1 MNTVTIDRLLCL
13 LDVQMHAL
21 ALCEVSH
28 GTGLRLPGME
38 AVLVHYILE
47 GSGVLIL
54 EDGTTVAFGP
64 DTLIFLPPGASHDM
78 AETRETPSLITWK
91 DVATPLGDGM
101 MRFATEGPSTAI
113 LSACGTISAD
123 CGGLDLFERLREPVC
138 EDLSGSPVVRSA
150 FELMLKEMQG
160 PRFGTR
166 PLAEALMKQCLILAV
181 RNQIERGEMKLMPVF
196 GLRDPRLVQ
205 ALLAMM
211 EDPARDHSLE
221 DLAKQS
227 GMSRSLFAERFAEAF
242 QRPAMDLLKQIRLHR
257 SAQLLRGT
265 NLPVQMIAL
274 TVGYA
279 SRSYFS
285 RAFKDAYG
293 ADPKTFRDEARS
305 TAHPKSSRQE
315 ARSTKETGNGQQTRH

>member
-123 CGGLDLFERLREPVC
+123 CGGLDLF
-138 EDLSGSPVVRSA
+138 
-150 FELMLKEMQG
+150 
-160 PRFGTR
+160 
-166 PLAEALMKQCLILAV
+166 
-181 RNQIERGEMKLMPVF
+181 
-196 GLRDPRLVQ
+196 
-205 ALLAMM
+205 
-211 EDPARDHSLE
+211 
-221 DLAKQS
+221 
-227 GMSRSLFAERFAEAF
+227 
-242 QRPAMDLLKQIRLHR
+242 
-257 SAQLLRGT
+257 
-265 NLPVQMIAL
+265 AL
-274 TVGYA
+274 TVAVA
-279 SRSYFS
+279 SFVALQRLKVPVYLLVPV
-285 RAFKDAYG
+285 G
-293 ADPKTFRDEARS
+293 AVLGMVWTLL
-305 TAHPKSSRQE
+305 
-315 ARSTKETGNGQQTRH
+315 

>member
-21 ALCEVSH
+21 ALCEVSR
-28 GTGLRLPGME
+28 GSGLRLPGMD

-47 GSGVLIL
+47 GSGVLVL
-54 EDGTTVAFGP
+54 EDGATVEFGP
-64 DTLIFLPPGASHDM
+64 DTMIFLPPGASHDM
-78 AETRETPSLITWK
+78 MESTDAPTLIVGK
-91 DVATPLGDGM
+91 NVAAPLGDGM
-101 MRFATEGPSTAI
+101 VRFSTGGDDTAI

-123 CGGLDLFERLREPVC
+123 CGGVDLFEKLREPIC
-138 EDLSGSPVVRSA
+138 EDLSGSRVVRSA
-150 FELMLKEMQG
+150 FELMLKELQG

-181 RNQIERGEMKLMPVF
+181 RNQIERGEMGLLPIF
-196 GLRDPRLVQ
+196 GLQDPRLVQ

-211 EDPARDHSLE
+211 EDPARDHSLD
-221 DLAKQS
+221 DLARLS

-242 QRPAMDLLKQIRLHR
+242 DRPAMDLLKQIRLHR

-293 ADPKTFRDEARS
+293 ADPKTFREEAKS
-305 TAHPKSSRQE
+305 HP
-315 ARSTKETGNGQQTRH
+315 AKETTNGQQTR

>member
-13 LDVQMHAL
+13 LDVQVHAL
-21 ALCEVSH
+21 ALCKVSH
-28 GTGLRLPGME
+28 GSGLRLPGMG

-47 GSGVLIL
+47 GTGVLVM
-54 EDGTTVAFGP
+54 EDGTTVGFGP
-64 DTLIFLPPGASHDM
+64 DTLIFLPPGASHDLL
-78 AETRETPSLITWK
+78 EHTDTPTLVTWK
-91 DVATPLGDGM
+91 DVAVPLGDGM
-101 MRFATEGPSTAI
+101 MGFSTDGSDIAI

-123 CGGLDLFERLREPVC
+123 CGGLNLFERLREPVC
-138 EDLSGSPVVRSA
+138 EDLSGNPVVRSA
-150 FELMLKEMQG
+150 FELMLKELER

-166 PLAEALMKQCLILAV
+166 PLVEALMKQCLILGV
-181 RNQIERGEMKLMPVF
+181 RDQIERDEMKLMPVF
-196 GLRDPRLVQ
+196 GLRDLRLVG

-221 DLAKQS
+221 QLAKDC

-242 QRPAMDLLKQIRLHR
+242 DRPAMDLLKQIRLHR

-293 ADPKTFRDEARS
+293 ADPKAFREEA
-305 TAHPKSSRQE
+305 KSQSM
-315 ARSTKETGNGQQTRH
+315 KEIGHGQQTRH

>member
-13 LDVQMHAL
+13 LEVQMHAL
-21 ALCEVSH
+21 ALCEVSR
-28 GTGLRLPGME
+28 GTGLRLPGMD

-47 GSGVLIL
+47 GSGVLVL
-54 EDGTTVAFGP
+54 EDGITVEFGP
-64 DTLIFLPPGASHDM
+64 DTMIFLPPGVSHDM
-78 AETRETPSLITWK
+78 AETAEAPTLIGWK

-101 MRFATEGPSTAI
+101 MRFVTEGPSPAI

-138 EDLSGSPVVRSA
+138 EDLSGSRAVRSA
-150 FELMLKEMQG
+150 SELMLEEMRG

-166 PLAEALMKQCLILAV
+166 PLAEALMKQCLILAF

-196 GLRDPRLVQ
+196 ALSDPRLAQ

-211 EDPARDHSLE
+211 EDPARDHTLE
-221 DLAKQS
+221 ELAKQS

-242 QRPAMDLLKQIRLHR
+242 DRPAMDLLKQIRLHR
-257 SAQLLRGT
+257 SAQLLRST

-274 TVGYA
+274 AVGYA

-293 ADPKTFRDEARS
+293 ADPKSFREEARS
-305 TAHPKSSRQE
+305 TAHPQ
-315 ARSTKETGNGQQTRH
+315 